1 MTLTHV
7 CSPLPRLM
15 RGFVV
20 LALCL
25 SIGLHWAALQS
36 AAWVGMA
43 VAYSVEKGVVEGL
56 SDTFDGDHPC
66 PLCKVV
72 KQGQD
77 AETKP
82 QDGQAPPSKIKE
94 MKLTLA
100 FVSVPKFVFSPS
112 TPKNWIMTSSE
123 LRTRREEPVT
133 PPPERLEHI

>member
-1 MTLTHV
+1 MALAHL
-7 CSPLPRLM
+7 CSLLPRLM
-15 RGFVV
+15 RGLVV

-66 PLCKVV
+66 PLCKAV

-82 QDGQAPPSKIKE
+82 QNGQTPPSKTKE
-94 MKLTLA
+94 VKLTLA
-100 FVSVPKFVFSPS
+100 LVTVPKFVFSPS
-112 TPKNWIMTSSE
+112 EPQHWIMTSSE

-133 PPPERLEHI
+133 PPPQYPSHV